1 MPENPPGSFAAD
13 QREQGLDSGRG
24 SGDGEKEE
32 ALWAGPDFQPPGLRP
47 ASALTLSPSSSED
60 QHILTLI
67 WWLL

>member
-13 QREQGLDSGRG
+13 QREQGLDSDRG
-24 SGDGEKEE
+24 SRDGEKEE
-32 ALWAGPDFQPPGLRP
+32 ALWAGPDFQPPGLGP

-60 QHILTLI
+60 QHFLILI

>member
-32 ALWAGPDFQPPGLRP
+32 ALWAGPDFQPPGLGP

-60 QHILTLI
+60 QHFLILI
-67 WWLL
+67 

>member
-67 WWLL
+67 